1 MRISDWS
8 SDVCSSDLQALVEA
22 RVYEKLIAAY
32 EAQQV
37 AWEKAQ
43 GQIEDAKQK
52 AKDYTEGAEALAE
65 ARGLVKAYLA
75 PSLSRVAT
83 SLIHQMTNGVLTS
96 VEVDEDMNIM
106 VDGQDIAT
114 LSGAGATVANLAIR
128 IGLGRVLVSRIFPV
142 FIGDEIDSDM
152 DAERAEA
159 TAVALSSLT
168 DQLEQV
174 LIVTHKQFEH
184 ADRVVIHPLA

>member
-1 MRISDWS
+1 
-8 SDVCSSDLQALVEA
+8 
-22 RVYEKLIAAY
+22 
-32 EAQQV
+32 
-37 AWEKAQ
+37 
-43 GQIEDAKQK
+43 
-52 AKDYTEGAEALAE
+52 
-65 ARGLVKAYLA
+65 
-75 PSLSRVAT
+75 
-83 SLIHQMTNGVLTS
+83 MTNGVLTS

-128 IGLGRVLVSRIFPV
+128 IGLGRVLVCRIFPV

-168 DQLEQV
+168 SSEERRVGKGGVRMCRSRLEMGN
-174 LIVTHKQFEH
+174 
-184 ADRVVIHPLA
+184 

>member
-1 MRISDWS
+1 
-8 SDVCSSDLQALVEA
+8 
-22 RVYEKLIAAY
+22 
-32 EAQQV
+32 
-37 AWEKAQ
+37 
-43 GQIEDAKQK
+43 
-52 AKDYTEGAEALAE
+52 
-65 ARGLVKAYLA
+65 
-75 PSLSRVAT
+75 
-83 SLIHQMTNGVLTS
+83 
-96 VEVDEDMNIM
+96 MNIM

-184 ADRVVIHPLA
+184 ARSEEHTSELPSLMRTSYALFFLD

>member
-8 SDVCSSDLQALVEA
+8 SDVCSSDLHSSEELSQALVEA

-65 ARGLVKAYLA
+65 ARGLVNAYLA

-83 SLIHQMTNGVLTS
+83 SLIHQMTNEVLTS

-114 LSGAGATVANLAIR
+114 LSGAVDGKSTRMN
-128 IGLGRVLVSRIFPV
+128 
-142 FIGDEIDSDM
+142 
-152 DAERAEA
+152 
-159 TAVALSSLT
+159 SS
-168 DQLEQV
+168 
-174 LIVTHKQFEH
+174 H
-184 ADRVVIHPLA
+184 

>member
-1 MRISDWS
+1 MIRRPPRSTRTDT
-8 SDVCSSDLQALVEA
+8 LFP
-22 RVYEKLIAAY
+22 
-32 EAQQV
+32 
-37 AWEKAQ
+37 
-43 GQIEDAKQK
+43 
-52 AKDYTEGAEALAE
+52 YTTLF
-65 ARGLVKAYLA
+65 RS

-142 FIGDEIDSDM
+142 FIGDEIDSAM

-159 TAVALSSLT
+159 TAVRSEESRLGKECVRTCRSWWA
-168 DQLEQV
+168 Q
-174 LIVTHKQFEH
+174 EH
-184 ADRVVIHPLA
+184 

>member
-1 MRISDWS
+1 MYFATCIFVFFLMRRRPPRSPRTDT
-8 SDVCSSDLQALVEA
+8 LFP
-22 RVYEKLIAAY
+22 
-32 EAQQV
+32 
-37 AWEKAQ
+37 
-43 GQIEDAKQK
+43 
-52 AKDYTEGAEALAE
+52 YTTLF
-65 ARGLVKAYLA
+65 R
-75 PSLSRVAT
+75 SLSRVAT

-152 DAERAEA
+152 DAARAEA
-159 TAVALSSLT
+159 TAVAL
-168 DQLEQV
+168 
-174 LIVTHKQFEH
+174 
-184 ADRVVIHPLA
+184 

>member
-8 SDVCSSDLQALVEA
+8 SDVCSSDLHSSEELSQALVEA

-75 PSLSRVAT
+75 PSLSTVAT
-83 SLIHQMTNGVLTS
+83 WRIHQDRKRGESGTS
-96 VEVDEDMNIM
+96 
-106 VDGQDIAT
+106 G
-114 LSGAGATVANLAIR
+114 
-128 IGLGRVLVSRIFPV
+128 
-142 FIGDEIDSDM
+142 
-152 DAERAEA
+152 
-159 TAVALSSLT
+159 
-168 DQLEQV
+168 
-174 LIVTHKQFEH
+174 
-184 ADRVVIHPLA
+184 